1 MSLPSFLHS
10 LLGEGRVRV
19 ESVFKSDGRLLT
31 ESPQELNESFKLL
44 SDFEREYRLELA
56 HKPPELNR
64 AALLWGAIQVRRA
77 ASLLTYREAELE
89 QLQAALTGSCPEP
102 MSASVVYSVDLTY
115 RFLPDLLRLARAA
128 SPQDPLVAI
137 LKDWAER
144 WPLSS
149 VGGADV
155 TVTGSLK
162 WLDDPC
168 LRQLYV
174 DRILTNQ
181 DASRL
186 TDPRTL
192 EAVRIAVGGQ
202 SHLAPKLAAVLSAK

>member
-10 LLGEGRVRV
+10 LLSEGRVRV
-19 ESVFKSDGRLLT
+19 DSVFKPDGRLLA

-44 SDFEREYRLELA
+44 SDFDREYQLELA
-56 HKPPELNR
+56 HKPPEINR
-64 AALLWGAIQVRRA
+64 AALLWGAIQVYRA
-77 ASLLTYREAELE
+77 ASLLTYREAGPE
-89 QLQAALTGSCPEP
+89 QLQAALTGVCPEP
-102 MSASVVYSVDLTY
+102 TSASVVYSVDLTY

-137 LKDWAER
+137 LKEWANQ

-149 VGGADV
+149 VGITDV
-155 TVTGSLK
+155 TITDSLE

-174 DRILTNQ
+174 DRILTEQ

-186 TDPRTL
+186 TDSRTL
-192 EAVRIAVGGQ
+192 EAVRTAVGAQ
-202 SHLAPKLAAVLSAK
+202 SHLVPKLAAVLSAK

>member
-44 SDFEREYRLELA
+44 SDFDREYRLELA
-56 HKPPELNR
+56 HKPPELSR

-77 ASLLTYREAELE
+77 ASLLTYREAEPE
-89 QLQAALTGSCPEP
+89 QLQAALTGSFAETI
-102 MSASVVYSVDLTY
+102 SASVVYSVDLTY

-137 LKDWAER
+137 LKDWANQ

-149 VGGADV
+149 VGVADV
-155 TVTGSLK
+155 SVTGSLE

-168 LRQLYV
+168 LRHLYV
-174 DRILTNQ
+174 DRILAEQ

-186 TDPRTL
+186 ADSRTL

-202 SHLAPKLAAVLSAK
+202 SHLVAKLAAVLSAK